1 MQLWMAK
8 LLWEITIKI
17 FKSTDELYFT
27 HVWYLLQSAL
37 AVVAIVGMPWPIIK
51 LSKPAYHELCN

>member
-1 MQLWMAK
+1 MNF
-8 LLWEITIKI
+8 T
-17 FKSTDELYFT
+17 FT